1 MCRDKETSL
10 SMKSRVP
17 SRQLNKVTIFRRP
30 NQEISGMRSSH
41 LWAEISRKVRS
52 LTKEEELIQM
62 LEPPSLRY
70 QPSSKMINL
79 KFPRMMVNLN
89 RNFLQITN
97 LLWKTRILLQLLR
110 EVWYMIFSYLEIT
123 QEQQNLTEE
132 EEI

>member
-1 MCRDKETSL
+1 MCRDKGTSL

-17 SRQLNKVTIFRRP
+17 SRQLNKVTIFRLL

-41 LWAEISRKVRS
+41 LWAEISWKVRS

-70 QPSSKMINL
+70 QQSSKMISL
-79 KFPRMMVNLN
+79 KSPRMMANLN
-89 RNFLQITN
+89 RSYLQTTN
-97 LLWKTRILLQLLR
+97 LLWKTRILFPLLR